1 MQAPLRRTKIICT
14 IGPSS
19 WDEKTLFTLADHGM
33 NVARLNFSHGEL
45 ANHRRIIDMIRS
57 YNDSHALNVAI
68 MLDTQGA
75 EIRTGD
81 VQDPIPIAAG
91 EEVVFTSHPSKNEK
105 RKVVEVGYDHF
116 AKDVMETD
124 RILIDNGELS
134 FDIVRS
140 EPDGSVIGRARE
152 SGKIGT
158 RRHINLPGAN
168 IDMPSIT
175 EKDWADIEYGARENL
190 DFIALSFI
198 RSPDEVHTVRKF
210 LQKLKS
216 TSQIISK
223 IETQQG
229 VANIAE
235 IIDASDAI
243 MIARGDLGAEVPFE
257 RLPLIQDEIVVR
269 CKDAG
274 KPVIIATHM
283 LESMCVHPIPTRAE
297 VTDTAHAVVTGAD
310 CSMLSGETASGGRPV
325 DTLDAMAKIEL
336 AMEEHMAKLETVYEI
351 HFQSREE
358 EEMDGAV
365 MLAQK
370 QKAGA
375 FVVITE
381 TGRTARHISKFRP
394 ALPIIAL
401 TPNPHIQRSL
411 ALCYG
416 VYPLT
421 VPFAPSDDVT
431 MACGVELGKKLGLLE
446 NGEKVVLLRDRAN
459 APEIKRV

>member
-1 MQAPLRRTKIICT
+1 MQPPLRRTKIICT

-19 WDEKTLFTLADHGM
+19 WDEKTLYMLADRGM

-45 ANHRRIIDMIRS
+45 AGHKKIIEMIRA
-57 YNDSHALNVAI
+57 YNASHDLDVAI

-91 EEVVFTSHPSKNEK
+91 EEVVFTSHPQKGET

-116 AKDVMETD
+116 AKDVLGTD

-140 EPDGSVIGRARE
+140 ESNGSVIGRARE

-175 EKDWADIEYGARENL
+175 EKDWADIEFGARENL

-210 LQKLKS
+210 LQKVKS
-216 TSQIISK
+216 TSQIVSK

-229 VANIAE
+229 VENIAE
-235 IIDASDAI
+235 IINASDAI

-269 CKDAG
+269 CKDEG

-325 DTLDAMAKIEL
+325 DTLEAMAKIEM

-351 HFQSREE
+351 HFRNREE
-358 EEMDGAV
+358 EEMDAAV
-365 MLAQK
+365 SLALSK
-370 QKAGA
+370 NVDA

-394 ALPIIAL
+394 AIPIIAL
-401 TPNPHIQRSL
+401 TPDSRVQRSL

-416 VYPLT
+416 VYALA
-421 VPFAPSDDVT
+421 VPFAASDDDT
-431 MACGVELGKKLGLLE
+431 MTVGVALAKKLGLLKTGE
-446 NGEKVVLLRDRAN
+446 NVVLLKDRAN
-459 APEIKRV
+459 SPEIQQV